1 MMFFNEIFPENILTF
16 PSAQNLIF
24 LNLSK
29 YSVGNILFAT
39 GLNLNFISCY
49 IRTLKQEKN
58 IVYMK
63 KIQMVDL
70 QSQYYKIKSDVDN
83 AVLNVLDSAA
93 FINGPEVKSF
103 QTELETYLD
112 VKHVIPCANG
122 TDALQIALMA
132 LDLQEGDEVITADFT
147 FAATVEV
154 IHLLKLKSVLVDV
167 DYDTFT
173 MDVEKLKA
181 AITPKTRAIIP
192 VHLFGQCANMEEILK
207 VAKQHNL
214 AVIEDNAQAIG
225 ADFTFSD
232 GTKKKSG
239 TMGILGTTSFFPS
252 KNLGCYGDGGA
263 IFTNDDELA
272 HKIRGIVNHGM
283 YERYY
288 HDEVGVN
295 SRLDSIQATVLR
307 KKLPLLD
314 TYNEARRKS
323 ADYYDEAFAGHPNI
337 LTPKRAENSTHVFH
351 QYTLRILNGKR
362 NELQQFLAEKEIPAM
377 IYYPVALRKQKAYF
391 QESDDKDFANTD
403 RLLNEVISL
412 PMHTELDE
420 EQLKYITDAVLE
432 FMNAES

>member
-1 MMFFNEIFPENILTF
+1 
-16 PSAQNLIF
+16 
-24 LNLSK
+24 
-29 YSVGNILFAT
+29 
-39 GLNLNFISCY
+39 
-49 IRTLKQEKN
+49 
-58 IVYMK
+58 MK

-70 QSQYYKIKSDVDN
+70 QSQYYKIKADVDN
-83 AVLNVLDSAA
+83 AVLNVIDSAA

-103 QTELETYLD
+103 QTELEQYLD

-132 LDLQEGDEVITADFT
+132 LDLKEGDEIITADFT

-154 IHLLKLKSVLVDV
+154 VHLLKLKSVLVDV

-173 MDVEKLKA
+173 IDIEKLKA
-181 AITPKTRAIIP
+181 AITPKTKAIIP
-192 VHLFGQCANMEEILK
+192 VHIFGQCANMEEILK
-207 VAKQHNL
+207 VAKEHGL
-214 AVIEDNAQAIG
+214 FVIEDNAQAIG
-225 ADFTFSD
+225 SDFIFSD
-232 GTKKKSG
+232 GTVKKSG

-272 HKIRGIVNHGM
+272 HKLRGIVNHGM

-295 SRLDSIQATVLR
+295 SRLDSLQATILR

-314 TYNEARRKS
+314 GYNEARRKA
-323 ADYYDEAFAGHPNI
+323 ADYYDEAFAENPNI
-337 LTPKRAENSTHVFH
+337 LTPKRAAYSTHVFH
-351 QYTLRILNGKR
+351 QYTLRILNGQR
-362 NELQQFLAEKEIPAM
+362 NELQKFLTEKEVPAM

-391 QESDDKDFANTD
+391 QESDPKDFVNTD
-403 RLLNEVISL
+403 KLLEQVISL

-432 FMNAES
+432 FMN

>member
-1 MMFFNEIFPENILTF
+1 
-16 PSAQNLIF
+16 
-24 LNLSK
+24 
-29 YSVGNILFAT
+29 
-39 GLNLNFISCY
+39 
-49 IRTLKQEKN
+49 
-58 IVYMK
+58 MK

-167 DYDTFT
+167 DYETFT

-232 GTKKKSG
+232 GTVKKSG

-314 TYNEARRKS
+314 TYNEARRKA

-391 QESDDKDFANTD
+391 QESDDKDFSNTD
-403 RLLNEVISL
+403 KLLGEVISL

-432 FMNAES
+432 FMSAES

>member
-1 MMFFNEIFPENILTF
+1 
-16 PSAQNLIF
+16 
-24 LNLSK
+24 
-29 YSVGNILFAT
+29 
-39 GLNLNFISCY
+39 
-49 IRTLKQEKN
+49 
-58 IVYMK
+58 MK

-70 QSQYYKIKSDVDN
+70 QSQYYKIKADVDN

-103 QTELETYLD
+103 QNELEQYLD

-132 LDLQEGDEVITADFT
+132 LDLKEGDEVITADFT

-167 DYDTFT
+167 NYDTFT
-173 MDVEKLKA
+173 IDPEKVKA
-181 AITPKTRAIIP
+181 AITPRTKAIIP

-207 VAKQHNL
+207 IAKEHNL

-225 ADFTFSD
+225 ADFTFAD
-232 GTKKKSG
+232 GTVKKSG
-239 TMGILGTTSFFPS
+239 TMGVMGTTSFFPS

-272 HKIRGIVNHGM
+272 HKLRGIVNHGM

-295 SRLDSIQATVLR
+295 SRLDSVQATVLR

-314 TYNEARRKS
+314 NYNEARRKA
-323 ADYYDEAFAGHPNI
+323 ADYYDEAFANQPNI
-337 LTPKRAENSTHVFH
+337 LVPARADNSTHVFH

-391 QESDDKDFANTD
+391 QDSDDKDFVNTD
-403 RLLNEVISL
+403 KLLGEVISL
-412 PMHTELDE
+412 PMHTELDD

-432 FMNAES
+432 FFK

>member
-1 MMFFNEIFPENILTF
+1 
-16 PSAQNLIF
+16 
-24 LNLSK
+24 
-29 YSVGNILFAT
+29 
-39 GLNLNFISCY
+39 
-49 IRTLKQEKN
+49 
-58 IVYMK
+58 MK

-70 QSQYYKIKSDVDN
+70 QSQYYKIKADVDN
-83 AVLNVLDSAA
+83 AVLNVIDSAA

-103 QTELETYLD
+103 QNELQEYLD

-132 LDLQEGDEVITADFT
+132 LDLNEGDEVITADFT

-154 IHLLKLKSVLVDV
+154 VQLLKLKSVLIDV

-173 MDVEKLKA
+173 IDIDRLKA
-181 AITPKTRAIIP
+181 AITPKTKAIIP
-192 VHLFGQCANMEEILK
+192 VHLFGQCSNMEAVLN
-207 VAKQHNL
+207 VAKEHNL
-214 AVIEDNAQAIG
+214 FVIEDNAQAIG
-225 ADFTFSD
+225 SDFTFSD
-232 GTKKKSG
+232 GSVRKAG
-239 TMGILGTTSFFPS
+239 TMGVLGTTSFFPS

-314 TYNEARRKS
+314 GYNDARRKA
-323 ADYYDEAFAGHPNI
+323 ADYYDEAFAGQNNI
-337 LTPKRAENSTHVFH
+337 LTPKRADYSTHVFH
-351 QYTLRILNGKR
+351 QYTLRITNGKR
-362 NELQQFLAEKEIPAM
+362 NELQQFLTEKEIPAM

-391 QESDDKDFANTD
+391 QESDPKDFVNTD
-403 RLLNEVISL
+403 KLLDQVISL
-412 PMHTELDE
+412 PMHTELEE
-420 EQLKYITDAVLE
+420 EQLKYITDAVLD
-432 FMNAES
+432 FMNKNN